1 MRRSKNRKKGKNR
14 KIFGIIVL
22 AFSIL
27 LILGVITGNKFLG
40 EVGNYIHK
48 YFLGY
53 TFGYSIL
60 FIPVILLC
68 FGWYIFFKKS
78 ISSLFKFSLY
88 LLTLMVLISFSLSF
102 LNSLLNG
109 KFGDALDLGGFT
121 GLFLADKSKE
131 FLGNIGTVI
140 VLTTAYLIFVFS
152 LFDIE
157 IGEKYRLVEE
167 KIKRFFGSIKR
178 VIERKYFSKK
188 KILKWKKKERK
199 EYNSLK
205 EQKAAIERAQKKEDI
220 KKEKEEPLIVFG
232 ETEAVKKGLVP
243 KSVKMEPGDYV
254 FPPIDLLDYP
264 PDIFKE
270 ISQEE
275 LMKNA
280 EKIETTLSEFG
291 VGAKVVNVTP
301 GPVITL
307 YEVSP
312 APGVKIS
319 RIASLSDDLA
329 LAMRAKGIRIIAPIP
344 GEAAV
349 GIEIP
354 NKKPSTVYLRGLISS
369 EKFRKYKSKLGI
381 ALGKTI
387 DGDVYITDLARM
399 PHLLIAGST
408 GSGKSVGINTIIA
421 NILYHALPDEVQF
434 ALIDPK
440 KLELSVYK
448 KLINHHLLTV
458 EGIDEDVIT
467 DSNNAVILLRCLEK
481 EMEKRYALLAK
492 TGVRN
497 IEDFNRKV
505 SESKDAEFS
514 EWGKL
519 SYIVVIIDELADIMI
534 TAGREI
540 EESVARLAQM
550 SRAVGIH
557 LVIATQRPSV
567 DVLTGVIKANF
578 SSRIAYQV
586 ATKVDSRTILDM
598 NGAEQLL
605 GKGDMLFLPTGEPK
619 PIRLQNAFI
628 STEEIEKIVNHISEQ
643 PKFEKEKLS
652 LKGEDFG
659 FKTGELNSSGKDPLF
674 NEARKLVIIHQQGS
688 ISLLQRRLKIGYSRA
703 ARLIDQLEQEGIVG
717 PFDGSKARK
726 VLYDENSLDSFN
738 D

>member
-1 MRRSKNRKKGKNR
+1 MRRLKNRKKGKNR
-14 KIFGIIVL
+14 KIVGIIVL

-40 EVGNYIHK
+40 ELGNYIHI

-60 FIPVILLC
+60 FIPMILLC

-109 KFGDALDLGGFT
+109 KFGDALNLGGFA
-121 GLFLADKSKE
+121 GLFLASKSKE
-131 FLGNIGTVI
+131 FFGNIGTII
-140 VLTTAYLIFVFS
+140 VLTAVYLIFIFS

-157 IGEKYRLVEE
+157 IGEKYRSVED
-167 KIKRFFGSIKR
+167 KIRRLYGGIKR
-178 VIERKYFSKK
+178 VIERKYFRKK

-205 EQKAAIERAQKKEDI
+205 EEKTAIESVQKKEDT
-220 KKEKEEPLIVFG
+220 KKEKEGPSIVFG
-232 ETEAVKKGLVP
+232 ETEEVKKGLVP

-264 PDIFKE
+264 PDIFKK

-280 EKIETTLSEFG
+280 EKIETTLSDFG

-319 RIASLSDDLA
+319 KIASLSDDLA

-344 GEAAV
+344 GKAAV

-369 EKFRKYKSKLGI
+369 EKFRKFKSKLGI

-467 DSNNAVILLRCLEK
+467 DANNAVILLRCLEK
-481 EMEKRYALLAK
+481 EMEKRYSLLAK
-492 TGVRN
+492 TSVRN

-505 SESKDAEFS
+505 TGSKDAEFS

-540 EESVARLAQM
+540 EESVSRLAQM

-578 SSRIAYQV
+578 SARIAYQV

-598 NGAEQLL
+598 NGAESLL

-628 STEEIEKIVNHISEQ
+628 STEEIEKIVNHISRQ

-659 FKTGELNSSGKDPLF
+659 FKTGELYSSGKDPLF
-674 NEARKLVIIHQQGS
+674 KEARKLVIIHQQGS
-688 ISLLQRRLKIGYSRA
+688 ISLLQRRLKVGYSRA

>member
-1 MRRSKNRKKGKNR
+1 MRRLKNRKKGKNR
-14 KIFGIIVL
+14 KIVGIIVL

-40 EVGNYIHK
+40 ELGNYINI

-109 KFGDALDLGGFT
+109 KFGDALDLGGFA
-121 GLFLADKSKE
+121 GLFLASKSKE
-131 FLGNIGTVI
+131 FLGKIGTII
-140 VLTTAYLIFVFS
+140 VFTTAYLVFIFS

-157 IGEKYRLVEE
+157 IVEKYRSVED

-178 VIERKYFSKK
+178 VIERKYFRRE

-205 EQKAAIERAQKKEDI
+205 KEKAAIESAQKKE
-220 KKEKEEPLIVFG
+220 KEGPSIVFG
-232 ETEAVKKGLVP
+232 ETEEVKKGLVP
-243 KSVKMEPGDYV
+243 KSVKMEPGEYV

-264 PDIFKE
+264 PDISKE

-275 LMKNA
+275 LVKNA
-280 EKIETTLSEFG
+280 EKIETTLSDFG

-319 RIASLSDDLA
+319 KIASLSDDLA

-344 GEAAV
+344 GKAAV

-387 DGDVYITDLARM
+387 DGDVYITNLARM

-408 GSGKSVGINTIIA
+408 GTGKSVGINTIIA

-467 DSNNAVILLRCLEK
+467 DANNAVILLRCLEK
-481 EMEKRYALLAK
+481 EMEKRYTLLAK
-492 TGVRN
+492 ASVRN

-505 SESKDAEFS
+505 SESKDGEFS

-519 SYIVVIIDELADIMI
+519 SYIIVIIDELADIMI
-534 TAGREI
+534 TSGKEI
-540 EESVARLAQM
+540 EESIARLAQM

-578 SSRIAYQV
+578 SARIAYQV

-643 PKFEKEKLS
+643 PRFEKEKLS
-652 LKGEDFG
+652 LKGGDFG
-659 FKTGELNSSGKDPLF
+659 FKTGEINSGGKDALF

-738 D
+738 Y